1 MSPPFFFPDPY
12 PSFYP
17 VPFPLISPDPS
28 VRFPRFFFNYP
39 FPSDTSTNGPPP
51 AGTGSQGWESNTN
64 LISTLPTV
72 TEVYSNPGVTTP
84 QHTSA
89 ASHVVLNQRPVSHS
103 KKLRPKCL
111 ICGKEYHAKK
121 ALNRH
126 MNDRHSEEEE
136 KCPLPGCPFK
146 CFGRRKRDLYS
157 YSKLSIALALEPAPS
172 SLPRTFLLTRKCGL
186 LCDVVLLPSTRFTA
200 RRPSA

>member
-1 MSPPFFFPDPY
+1 VGVEHQPHLYIAYRDRSILQSWRYNPACTPWCVTSISISIDDPH
-12 PSFYP
+12 S
-17 VPFPLISPDPS
+17 
-28 VRFPRFFFNYP
+28 
-39 FPSDTSTNGPPP
+39 
-51 AGTGSQGWESNTN
+51 
-64 LISTLPTV
+64 
-72 TEVYSNPGVTTP
+72 

-89 ASHVVLNQRPVSHS
+89 ASHLNQRPVSHS

-136 KCPLPGCPFK
+136 KCLLPGCPFK
-146 CFGRRKRDLYS
+146 CFGRRKLVRHRVSPSPNPLSYSSPYRDLYS